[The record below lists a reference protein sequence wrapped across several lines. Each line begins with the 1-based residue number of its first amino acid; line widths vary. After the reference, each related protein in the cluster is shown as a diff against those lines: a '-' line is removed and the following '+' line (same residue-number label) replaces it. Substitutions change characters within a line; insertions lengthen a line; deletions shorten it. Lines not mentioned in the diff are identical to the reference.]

1 MAGKASAPQKPL
13 DWERL
18 RPLRRRTWFA
28 RPPEQVAQELL
39 GMLLIRADSNS
50 ICAGRIVETEAYLA
64 ANDPACHA
72 ARGPTRKNASM
83 FGPAGHAYVYAI
95 HSRWCMNVVTEREGS
110 GSAVLIRAIEPLAG
124 IERMTA
130 RRGMSDPMLLTR
142 GPARLCEAL
151 GIDRAFDGWDLTR
164 GETLWLARDPG
175 RAKQPAAVLRSTRI
189 GVTSAHDLLLRYFYD
204 ANHFVSGHRR
214 GLPVSTPAKEA

>member
-1 MAGKASAPQKPL
+1 MAGNIPDPAKSL
-13 DWERL
+13 DWDRL

-39 GMLLIRADSNS
+39 GMLLIRADSTCV
-50 ICAGRIVETEAYLA
+50 CAGRIVETEAYLA

-110 GSAVLIRAIEPLAG
+110 GSAVLVRAIEPLTG
-124 IERMTA
+124 IERMA
-130 RRGMSDPMLLTR
+130 ERRGIGDPLLLTR

-151 GIDRAFDGWDLTR
+151 GIDRELDGWDLTR
-164 GETLWLARDPG
+164 GEKIG
-175 RAKQPAAVLRSTRI
+175 RAHV
-189 GVTSAHDLLLRYFYD
+189 
-204 ANHFVSGHRR
+204 
-214 GLPVSTPAKEA
+214 